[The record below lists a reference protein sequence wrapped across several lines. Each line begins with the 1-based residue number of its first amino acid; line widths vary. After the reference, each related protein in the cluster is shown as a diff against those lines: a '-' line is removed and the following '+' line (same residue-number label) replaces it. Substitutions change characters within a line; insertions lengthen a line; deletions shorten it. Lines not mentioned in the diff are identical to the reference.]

1 MMTFPKSRHDDQV
14 ASTSQAQAFLSVP
27 VFDRRRWARVM
38 WGVNVDAIDREMER
52 EKSFA
57 PAGW

>member
-1 MMTFPKSRHDDQV
+1 MSRHDDQV
-14 ASTSQAQAFLSVP
+14 DSTSQALAFLSVP
-27 VFDRRRWARVM
+27 VFDRRQWARVM
-38 WGVNVDAIDREMER
+38 WGMNVDVITREMER